1 MSLLEDKIRG
11 CLLGGLI
18 GDAMGAPGEG
28 KTYQQ
33 IIEAHGPAGLTDFE
47 GHGTD
52 DTAIREQLMAAIF
65 AGDGY
70 PSVDDFAET
79 FVEFKQKNRRLWFV
93 PVRNAFHKFEAGL
106 SLPAYAGWGN
116 MQSSS
121 TAMCFS
127 PMGIINACNP
137 RQAALEALHVGSFVH
152 NGPSGFCR
160 DAAAAISAAVA
171 AAFESGAT
179 AQSVTEAATRYLLP
193 VSAREMIEAIQG
205 ALKLADEAKT
215 YERFREVFYERCLQ
229 AVISDSRETLPAV
242 MAIFKLS
249 DGDPKQAILWG
260 ANFGRDADT
269 IGTMIGGLVGALHG
283 AAGLPPEWVAKV
295 EANPEVD
302 YGADAKR
309 LADVVRRRAAD
320 SRAIA
325 GSIEAL
331 G

>member
-1 MSLLEDKIRG
+1 MSTLEDKIRG

-33 IIEAHGPAGLTDFE
+33 IMEVHGPDGLTDFE

-52 DTAIREQLMAAIF
+52 DTAIREQLLSAIF
-65 AGDGY
+65 ATEGY
-70 PSVDDFAET
+70 PGVDDFAQT
-79 FVEFKQKNRRLWFV
+79 FVEYKQKNQRLWFV
-93 PVRNAFHKFEAGL
+93 PVRNAFCKYEAGL

-137 RQAALEALHVGSFVH
+137 RQAALEALHVGSFIH

-160 DAAAAISAAVA
+160 DAAAAMSAAVA
-171 AAFESGAT
+171 AAFESNASV
-179 AQSVTEAATRYLLP
+179 QSVTEAATRYLMP
-193 VSAREMIEAIQG
+193 VSAREMIGAIKG
-205 ALKLADEAKT
+205 ALQLADETKS
-215 YERFREVFYERCLQ
+215 YERFREIYYERCLQ
-229 AVISDSRETLPAV
+229 SIISDSRETVPAV
-242 MAIFKLS
+242 MAIFKLAK
-249 DGDPKQAILWG
+249 GDPKQAILWG

-269 IGTMIGGLVGALHG
+269 IGTMVGGIVGAMHG
-283 AAGLPPEWVAKV
+283 ASGLPSDWVAKV
-295 EANPEVD
+295 EANPDGD
-302 YGADAKR
+302 YGKAVKGLVDVIKRRTADIQG
-309 LADVVRRRAAD
+309 
-320 SRAIA
+320 IA

-331 G
+331 A